1 MYTELQVV
9 IVIVRLPVQL
19 AHRGRGWYVNP
30 LNPVCTKHDSECNSC
45 QNPLLRNGYRRPSSG
60 PLRRVRYFR
69 QLLCALSGL
78 AKRSRHDT
86 VIYAFIRNGSHAH
99 PANILGGRDRR
110 HDKQFSCY
118 PIHACNMKMSF

>member
-69 QLLCALSGL
+69 QLLCALLGL

-86 VIYAFIRNGSHAH
+86 VIYEMGATPIQRTF
-99 PANILGGRDRR
+99 LEDRR